1 MKRTRRF
8 SVNTV
13 LSFVLLLLIA
23 LLMFISVSL
32 VRDKLMHN
40 TQEMGM
46 SLAESYAAETELRLD
61 DYIGSLEM
69 AGKYMD
75 ELCRDGAG
83 NETLQKWLRSYSDK
97 LEELFGGYIVDPYAV
112 IGGEIIAAH
121 PWEGDSEYD
130 YGSTTWY
137 QDALSSGGEIVF
149 SDVYTDAI
157 TGSLVFTISR
167 SLETA
172 GDVLAMDV
180 YLTHESVL
188 NIEETVPESYHFI
201 ILDSKGELLYS
212 RLDKD
217 ADTENVDR
225 YFAELTVGVE
235 DGSLFAYDAMI
246 TDPQGRNRGVYYAV
260 LNNGWAVI
268 ITVPL
273 EDILMGADSALV
285 GVLAAISVTLF
296 FILTALVIRDLKNRK
311 KISADGNTI
320 HILSDSFYAI
330 YRVDFD
336 AETYTAI
343 KVSPD
348 LVDKIPTHGEY
359 SLLLD
364 TVKMLVRSETYQE
377 FEQNFSI
384 SSIRQRVAQEIPDYG
399 GDYKRKFEDTYKWV
413 NIRTIYEK
421 NLAPHEVILCF
432 RDVDIEKKQQLQYT
446 ALLEDALSTAKQS
459 TKAQTT
465 FFSNMSHDMRTPLNA
480 IIGFSSLAQ
489 QGAKDCAR
497 HQDYLRKI
505 EFSAKQLLSLIND
518 ILEMSKM
525 EAGQTSLDNKPF
537 GLRSFLDET
546 VAHFH
551 VQASQQKKNFS
562 VRIEIRDDMVKGDAF
577 KLGQILN
584 NLLSN
589 AFKYSDAGADIRLEV
604 RQQEC
609 QNRSRF
615 QFTVSDSGIGMSQ
628 EFLEH
633 IFEPYA
639 RETHFTAKST
649 VGTGLGMTIVKNLV
663 QQMSGEIHVESQ
675 LGIGTTFLV
684 TLPLETNVRNGAPE
698 GKKENDELS
707 VKLSG
712 RCILVAEDNE
722 LNMEIAVE
730 LLSMH
735 GAEVLQAWNGREA
748 LQIFTAAAPY
758 SIDAILMDMQMP
770 VMDGCEATR
779 AIRALDKP
787 DAASV
792 PIIAVTANAFTEDMD
807 KTAAAG
813 MNGHIPK
820 PIDFGQ
826 LCKIL
831 GEYLSGI

>member
-562 VRIEIRDDMVKGDAF
+562 VRLEIRDDMVKGDAF